1 MDKLRE
7 DIVISLLGFGLLKR
21 ELYFACCFA
30 HKQEVDDCIICCSIE
45 VVLDVDE
52 FEFIVQC
59 FIFIQNMQRFHDS
72 NETALV
78 AFEFG
83 SQQVANVEDYQV
95 DVVYM
100 FSFVL
105 LCDFE
110 ELACQK
116 KVVNEY

>member
-52 FEFIVQC
+52 FEFIV
-59 FIFIQNMQRFHDS
+59 
-72 NETALV
+72 
-78 AFEFG
+78 
-83 SQQVANVEDYQV
+83 
-95 DVVYM
+95 
-100 FSFVL
+100 
-105 LCDFE
+105 
-110 ELACQK
+110 
-116 KVVNEY
+116 